1 MTLADRIAVFMDG
14 RIAQV
19 GTPRE
24 VFAQPR
30 TVDVAGFIGTPP
42 MNLLPARWEAATL
55 TIGTDRLAV
64 AARTEAPRD
73 VTVGV
78 RPGDVRIGATGL
90 AARVERIEDLG
101 DTAIISFTAGS
112 RLIKQKADRAP
123 DVREGESVRL
133 SFAAEAAHLF
143 DRATGARL

>member
-1 MTLADRIAVFMDG
+1 MR
-14 RIAQV
+14 Q
-19 GTPRE
+19 
-24 VFAQPR
+24 
-30 TVDVAGFIGTPP
+30 
-42 MNLLPARWEAATL
+42 LL
-55 TIGTDRLAV
+55 
-64 AARTEAPRD
+64 
-73 VTVGV
+73 
-78 RPGDVRIGATGL
+78 GATGL

-133 SFAAEAAHLF
+133 SFAPEAAHLF